1 MDIRKYIINRS
12 HNLPDAT
19 VQLQASNSNSVD
31 TPVDKTPTPIDPL
44 PSCSSSCTPGP
55 PRVPSDLGEDKPN
68 QVKTF
73 SSSPLL
79 QPASIICCVM
89 VYDTGVVGILRGSRC
104 CILCSMQEILN
115 FSIRLCFHCKGL
127 QCLEAR
133 CRGGKRP

>member
-1 MDIRKYIINRS
+1 MDIRKYKINRS
-12 HNLPDAT
+12 HSLPDAT

-68 QVKTF
+68 QVKLRRF
-73 SSSPLL
+73 LL
-79 QPASIICCVM
+79 RLCYNQHRSFVASW
-89 VYDTGVVGILRGSRC
+89 YKTRDLF
-104 CILCSMQEILN
+104 SMQKILN
-115 FSIRLCFHCKGL
+115 FSIRLSFHCKGL